1 MASFASTL
9 AASGSP
15 TPFGAFDSEKDF
27 VIDADSMVTFV
38 KRKLGDD
45 ILSVELTNKQVWMSF
60 EEATLEY
67 GRIVNEYQTK
77 SQLSNMLGND
87 LGTSA
92 DDQAYD
98 ATNNNTIDGGP
109 RGAESK
115 FPRET
120 LEFLMRKAEPY
131 ASHAGTGG
139 AYNIFSGSI
148 ALANGQQDY
157 NLYEE
162 MMFVDPADG
171 QSKLAAAAFPNQK
184 LRIFEIQHF
193 SPQAAYRFFD
203 TTSAINYLNNEFAF
217 ESFTPETVF
226 YVLPVFED
234 LLRAQQMD
242 ISNRVRRSNYSYEII
257 GQNIRIFP
265 RPTVEAGAT
274 KKLWI
279 RFGKVTDGLNP
290 DIPDRT
296 IDGVSG
302 YHDIPFSDIQYQ
314 KINSMG
320 RQWIRQYTFALSKE
334 VLGLVRSKFGSIPIP
349 SGDLQLNGSDLL
361 TQAQGEKEKLITQ
374 LREMLD
380 SLTYDKLLEGE
391 AVEAGHM
398 QTVLKTVPI
407 PLGKCITIG

>member
-1 MASFASTL
+1 MATFQATT
-9 AASGSP
+9 SP
-15 TPFGAFDSEKDF
+15 TPFGIFDSEKDF
-27 VIDADSMVTFV
+27 IIDANSMVTFV

-77 SQLSNMLGND
+77 SQLSNLLGTD
-87 LGTSA
+87 LGTNS
-92 DDQAYD
+92 DDQNYNEVS
-98 ATNNNTIDGGP
+98 NNDTDGGP
-109 RGAESK
+109 RGQENK

-120 LEFLMRKAEPY
+120 LEFLSRKAEPY
-131 ASHAGTGG
+131 AASAGVGG
-139 AYNIFSGSI
+139 SYNIHSGSI
-148 ALANGQQDY
+148 ELVNGQQDY
-157 NLYEE
+157 DIYETLKMDHNGVE
-162 MMFVDPADG
+162 TFVKDIPEF
-171 QSKLAAAAFPNQK
+171 QNKK
-184 LRIFEIQHF
+184 LRIFEVMHY

-242 ISNRVRRSNYSYEII
+242 VSNRVRRSNYSYELI
-257 GQNIRIFP
+257 GKNLRIFP
-265 RPTVEAGAT
+265 RPTVEQSGT
-274 KKLWI
+274 KKMYL
-279 RFGKVTDGLNP
+279 RFAPPMNPTDP
-290 DIPDRT
+290 DITDASA
-296 IDGVSG
+296 DGVSG
-302 YHDIPFSDIQYQ
+302 LHNITFNNILYQ

-349 SGDLQLNGSDLL
+349 NGDLQLNGADLL
-361 TQAQGEKEKLITQ
+361 SQAQGEKEKLITS

-380 SLTYDKLLEGE
+380 SLTYDKLLETQAAETGN
-391 AVEAGHM
+391 M
-398 QTVLKTVPI
+398 TTILKTVPI

>member
-1 MASFASTL
+1 MATFQATT
-9 AASGSP
+9 SP
-15 TPFGAFDSEKDF
+15 TPFGIFDSEKDF
-27 VIDADSMVTFV
+27 IIDANAMVTFV

-60 EEATLEY
+60 EEAALEY
-67 GRIVNEYQTK
+67 VRIINEYQTK
-77 SQLSNMLGND
+77 SQLGNLVGND
-87 LGTSA
+87 LNIPSNDSSTA
-92 DDQAYD
+92 
-98 ATNNNTIDGGP
+98 DGGP
-109 RGAESK
+109 TGAEGK

-120 LEFLMRKAEPY
+120 LEYLMRKAEPY

-139 AYNIFSGSI
+139 AYNIYSGSI
-148 ALANGQQDY
+148 QLADGRQDY
-157 NLYEE
+157 NLYDE
-162 MMFVDPADG
+162 MMVVDPADG
-171 QSKLAAAAFPNQK
+171 VSKLAKTVFPRQK

-257 GQNIRIFP
+257 GQNIRIYP
-265 RPTVEAGAT
+265 RPTVTDPGT

-279 RFGKVTDGLNP
+279 RFGKGTDGLAP
-290 DIPDRT
+290 DIDDGS

-302 YHDIPFSDIQYQ
+302 MHNIPFGNIEYA

-320 RQWIRQYTFALSKE
+320 RQWIRQYAFSLSKE
-334 VLGLVRSKFGSIPIP
+334 LLGLVRSKFGSIPIP
-349 SGDLQLNGSDLL
+349 NGDLQLNGSDLL
-361 TQAQGEKEKLITQ
+361 SQAQGEKEKLITQ

-380 SLTYDKLLEGE
+380 SLTYDKLLEGQATE
-391 AVEAGHM
+391 VASM
-398 QTVLKTVPI
+398 QTILKAVPI

>member
-1 MASFASTL
+1 MASFQNTT
-9 AASGSP
+9 SP
-15 TPFGAFDSEKDF
+15 TPFGIFDDEKDF
-27 VIDADSMVTFV
+27 IIDANSMVTFV

-45 ILSVELTNKQVWMSF
+45 ILSVELTNKQIWMSF
-60 EEATLEY
+60 EESTLEY
-67 GRIVNEYQTK
+67 SRIINEYQTK
-77 SQLSNMLGND
+77 SQLGNLLGND

-92 DDQAYD
+92 DNQVYD
-98 ATNNNTIDGGP
+98 ASNNNEIDGGP
-109 RGAESK
+109 RGAENK

-139 AYNIFSGSI
+139 SYNIYSGSI
-148 ALANGQQDY
+148 TLVNGQQDY
-157 NLYEE
+157 NLYDD
-162 MMFVDPADG
+162 MTFVDPADG
-171 QSKLAAAAFPNQK
+171 QSKLAKAAFPKQK
-184 LRIFEIQHF
+184 LRIYEIQHF

-242 ISNRVRRSNYSYEII
+242 ISNRVRRSNYSYELV

-265 RPTVEAGAT
+265 RPTVQPGST

-279 RFGKVTDGLNP
+279 RFSKATDGLAP
-290 DIPDRT
+290 DIEDGS

-302 YHDIPFSDIQYQ
+302 YHNIPFNDIKYQ

-349 SGDLQLNGSDLL
+349 NGDLQLNGSDLL
-361 TQAQGEKEKLITQ
+361 SQGQAEKEKLITQ

-391 AVEAGHM
+391 AAETGHM
-398 QTVLKTVPI
+398 QTILKSVPI